1 MALAV
6 VSGHVEGAQ
15 GARRGGPDGKQ
26 GGCGEQNKGAINDTA
41 GRAACPGRRP
51 GGPCRLASTRSG
63 RVRRVGWALPVLP
76 GRDGF
81 LHPVSEGVLS
91 AVHAPGSIKSPGTT
105 FLVKAAGPSQEH
117 TEART
122 FGSPVL
128 VTLVLADRGRSPQD
142 ILCLWLGTATVHK
155 AWPPRADRAHC
166 WPWAWHAAGRPV
178 GRRPLHVPSE

>member
-26 GGCGEQNKGAINDTA
+26 GGCGEQNKGAINDMA

-51 GGPCRLASTRSG
+51 GGPRRLASTRSG

-142 ILCLWLGTATVHK
+142 ILCLWFRDCDGAQSLA
-155 AWPPRADRAHC
+155 PPC
-166 WPWAWHAAGRPV
+166 
-178 GRRPLHVPSE
+178 